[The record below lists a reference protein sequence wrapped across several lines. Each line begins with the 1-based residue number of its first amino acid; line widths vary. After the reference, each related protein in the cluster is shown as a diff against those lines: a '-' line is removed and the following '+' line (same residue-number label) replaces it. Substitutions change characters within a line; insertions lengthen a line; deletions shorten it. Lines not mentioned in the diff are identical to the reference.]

1 MTDGFLDEFGSFV
14 EFLGNL
20 WGILAGVSALFPLS
34 NLLFDVVPTDPEVL
48 WALAYIVDPEGLLT
62 TVATVGS
69 LFVILWTFGQRYR
82 FEGWRRRRVQRRAW
96 LTFGVAV
103 VLLVVYL
110 LLYAIAASGG
120 EAVIVGP
127 AGSSSDLVF
136 VLYQLAMLL
145 VYAGFFALTTRAFV
159 LLGLI
164 EFAGI
169 PE

>member
-1 MTDGFLDEFGSFV
+1 MSDGFLDEFGSFV

-34 NLLFDVVPTDPEVL
+34 NLLFEVIPTDPEVL
-48 WALAYIVDPEGLLT
+48 WALAYLVDPEGLLT

-82 FEGWRRRRVQRRAW
+82 FEDWRRRRVQRRAW
-96 LTFGVAV
+96 LTFGGAV
-103 VLLVVYL
+103 VLLVAYL
-110 LLYAIAASGG
+110 VLYAIAAGGG
-120 EAVIVGP
+120 EEVIVGP
-127 AGSSSDLVF
+127 TGESSDLVF

-145 VYAGFFALTTRAFV
+145 VYAGLFALTTRSFV
-159 LLGLI
+159 LLGLV
-164 EFAGI
+164 EYLDI

>member
-1 MTDGFLDEFGSFV
+1 MSDGFIEEFGSFV

-20 WGILAGVSALFPLS
+20 WGVLAGVSALFPLS
-34 NLLFDVVPTDPEVL
+34 NLFFEVIPTDPEVL

-82 FEGWRRRRVQRRAW
+82 FEGWRRRRVHRRAW
-96 LTFGVAV
+96 LTFGSAV

-110 LLYAIAASGG
+110 LLYAIAAGGG
-120 EAVIVGP
+120 EEAIVGP
-127 AGSSSDLVF
+127 TVESSDLAF

-145 VYAGFFALTTRAFV
+145 VYVGFFALTTRSFV
-159 LLGLI
+159 LLGLVEYLDI
-164 EFAGI
+164 SE
-169 PE
+169 